1 MSHIPGHP
9 VGHREFNNST
19 KETNMEIAYINERID
34 RKLRTST
41 TVFCATKE
49 KITEALNKILA
60 NKGLK
65 PVVGKV
71 NIGFKVKY
79 PPYSFDVSAIQPR
92 Q

>member
-1 MSHIPGHP
+1 
-9 VGHREFNNST
+9 
-19 KETNMEIAYINERID
+19 MEIAYINERID

-41 TVFCATKE
+41 TVFCATNE
-49 KITEALNKILA
+49 RITEALNKILA

-71 NIGFKVKY
+71 NIGFNVKY
-79 PPYSFDVSAIQPR
+79 PPYTFDVSAIQPR

>member
-1 MSHIPGHP
+1 
-9 VGHREFNNST
+9 
-19 KETNMEIAYINERID
+19 MEIAYINERID

-49 KITEALNKILA
+49 KITEALNRILTH
-60 NKGLK
+60 NGLK

-79 PPYSFDVSAIQPR
+79 PPYSFDVSESQPTK
-92 Q
+92 

>member
-1 MSHIPGHP
+1 
-9 VGHREFNNST
+9 
-19 KETNMEIAYINERID
+19 MEIAYINERID

-79 PPYSFDVSAIQPR
+79 PPYTFDVSAIQPR
-92 Q
+92 K

>member
-1 MSHIPGHP
+1 
-9 VGHREFNNST
+9 
-19 KETNMEIAYINERID
+19 MEIAYINERID

-41 TVFCATKE
+41 TVVWAAKE
-49 KITEALNKILA
+49 KMTEALNESLA

-79 PPYSFDVSAIQPR
+79 PPYAFDVSAIQPR

>member
-1 MSHIPGHP
+1 
-9 VGHREFNNST
+9 
-19 KETNMEIAYINERID
+19 MEIAYINERID
-34 RKLRTST
+34 RKLRSST
-41 TVFCATKE
+41 AVFCATKE
-49 KITEALNKILA
+49 KITEDLNKILT

>member
-1 MSHIPGHP
+1 
-9 VGHREFNNST
+9 
-19 KETNMEIAYINERID
+19 MEIAYINERID
-34 RKLRTST
+34 RKLRAST
-41 TVFCATKE
+41 AVFCATKE